1 MFNWTKDASTKK
13 KDERRPKL
21 SVVQP
26 LHPHEKPQITSLGQR
41 LEDVVNEYCEQEHKA
56 GRIVTYA
63 EIIGTVE
70 MLKDRLKP

>member
-1 MFNWTKDASTKK
+1 MPEQEQRK
-13 KDERRPKL
+13 PKL
-21 SVVQP
+21 SVVKA
-26 LHPHEKPQITSLGQR
+26 LHPHSKPQITSLGQR
-41 LEDVVNEYCEQEHKA
+41 LEDVVTEYCEQENKA

>member
-1 MFNWTKDASTKK
+1 MFKRFITYDNTKK
-13 KDERRPKL
+13 DVEKPEL
-21 SVVQP
+21 SVIP
-26 LHPHEKPQITSLGQR
+26 LHPHSKPQITSLGQR

-56 GRIVTYA
+56 GRMVTYA